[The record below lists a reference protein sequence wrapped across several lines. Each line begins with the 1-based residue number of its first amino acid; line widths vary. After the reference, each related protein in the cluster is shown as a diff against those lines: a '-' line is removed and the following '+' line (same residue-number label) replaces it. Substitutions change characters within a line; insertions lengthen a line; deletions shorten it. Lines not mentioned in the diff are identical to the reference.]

1 MCRFALLRA
10 TYLGMISFLVAL
22 PRAEINSGFQPDKF
36 NIQNSLFFISRH
48 IVIPIPKGS
57 LWLGK
62 GTPMEQYST
71 FFQSHPDDQTPPHH
85 NYLIFNI
92 FYLLFSIKYRFIN
105 HLTNVTSPYLLT
117 TSPSCST
124 AVT

>member
-22 PRAEINSGFQPDKF
+22 PRAELKSGFQPDKF
-36 NIQNSLFFISRH
+36 NIQNSLFDISHH

-71 FFQSHPDDQTPPHH
+71 FFHQLLDAKTPPRH
-85 NYLIFNI
+85 NYLIFSI
-92 FYLLFSIKYRFIN
+92 FYLLSSID
-105 HLTNVTSPYLLT
+105 L
-117 TSPSCST
+117 
-124 AVT
+124 